1 MASKGYSGT
10 SFWVKQIGLAL
21 VLIIVAAVLIYL
33 QEGSDSSAE
42 APKKS
47 VSSGLSDFYR
57 DFRQSSS
64 EVGNSASSEF
74 VVDVEKS
81 EEDLDTQL
89 KSRASKH
96 RPVTDAWVGE
106 HKFRSFKAGNTL
118 REVISDY
125 AEKEG
130 MQVVW
135 DLEQDFVIKHH
146 FQVDDTLVGALTQIA
161 SAVNS
166 NFTGDVH
173 AYVCADQRSL
183 VVTATATEFLL
194 EQCARVN

>member
-10 SFWVKQIGLAL
+10 SFWAKQIGLAL
-21 VLIIVAAVLIYL
+21 VLIMVAAGLIYL
-33 QEGSDSSAE
+33 EGGSDKPDDAAE
-42 APKKS
+42 KS
-47 VSSGLSDFYR
+47 VSKGLSDFYR
-57 DFRQSSS
+57 EFRQSSS
-64 EVGNSASSEF
+64 AGNSASSEF
-74 VVDVEKS
+74 VVDVERN
-81 EEDLDTQL
+81 EDGLDEQL

-146 FQVDDTLVGALTQIA
+146 FQVDDTLVGSLTQIA
-161 SAVNS
+161 SAVDS
-166 NFTGDVH
+166 NFSGDVH

-183 VVTATATEFLL
+183 VVTARATEFLL
-194 EQCARVN
+194 EQCAKAN